1 VSSVGVGRSR
11 GRPSSATKEQF
22 LAATTRRFLTG
33 ERVEIQSI
41 CAELG
46 LSRATVH
53 RWFGSRDRVLGEVM
67 VGLVVPL
74 FRGIE
79 RATPGAGGE
88 RLVEVFER
96 QLRRLAED
104 RAFHRFLEHERDA
117 AQRILTASDGV
128 VEPRVVDLIREM
140 IDEEVERGYDPPTD
154 PGVVAYAIVRMAE
167 SFLYADAPRGF
178 RGDFGR
184 LRAVYA
190 ALLGV
195 SVKDAAAS

>member
-1 VSSVGVGRSR
+1 
-11 GRPSSATKEQF
+11 
-22 LAATTRRFLTG
+22 
-33 ERVEIQSI
+33 
-41 CAELG
+41 
-46 LSRATVH
+46 
-53 RWFGSRDRVLGEVM
+53 M

-74 FRGIE
+74 FRRIE
-79 RATPGAGGE
+79 RETPGAGGK

-96 QLRRLAED
+96 QLRVLADD
-104 RAFHRFLEHERDA
+104 RALRRFLEHERDA

-140 IDEEVERGYDPPTD
+140 IEDEVGRGYDPPTD

-195 SVKDAAAS
+195 SREGGAEG